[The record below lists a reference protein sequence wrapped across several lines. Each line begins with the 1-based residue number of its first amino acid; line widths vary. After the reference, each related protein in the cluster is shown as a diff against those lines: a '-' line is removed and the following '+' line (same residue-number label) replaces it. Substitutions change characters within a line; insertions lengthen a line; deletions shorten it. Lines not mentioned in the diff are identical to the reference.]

1 MYFFFFS
8 PLLFQNF
15 IIYNNLYIINEN
27 MVINS
32 HKKNE
37 MLKDA
42 LRALVYKLFH
52 TTFYVKKYN

>member
-1 MYFFFFS
+1 
-8 PLLFQNF
+8 
-15 IIYNNLYIINEN
+15 